1 VEKLGLPELTTNK
14 LELLSEVV
22 ETVAKKH
29 VFSKISSKLVETL
42 DIIVET
48 SGEKPVT
55 VAVEVILILSP
66 RVTTVNAD
74 SLAKEAV
81 KEAIKTSRAYLRNLK

>member
-1 VEKLGLPELTTNK
+1 MEKLGLPELTTNQ

-42 DIIVET
+42 NIIVET
-48 SGEKPVT
+48 TGEKPVT

-66 RVTTVNAD
+66 KVKTVNAD
-74 SLAKEAV
+74 SLA

>member
-1 VEKLGLPELTTNK
+1 MEKLGLPALTTIQ
-14 LELLSEVV
+14 LELLSEAV
-22 ETVAKKH
+22 ETAAKKH

-48 SGEKPVT
+48 SGEKSVT
-55 VAVEVILILSP
+55 VEVEVILILSP

-74 SLAKEAV
+74 SLVKEAV

>member
-1 VEKLGLPELTTNK
+1 MKLVEKLGLPELTTNQ
-14 LELLSEVV
+14 LELLSEAV

-42 DIIVET
+42 NIIVET
-48 SGEKPVT
+48 TGEKPVT

-66 RVTTVNAD
+66 KVKTVNAN

-81 KEAIKTSRAYLRNLK
+81 KTSRAYLRNLK